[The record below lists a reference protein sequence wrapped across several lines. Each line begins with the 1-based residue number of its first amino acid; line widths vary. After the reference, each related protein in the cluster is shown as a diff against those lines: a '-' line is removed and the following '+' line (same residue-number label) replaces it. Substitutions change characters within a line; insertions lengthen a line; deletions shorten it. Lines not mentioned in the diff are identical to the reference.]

1 MTIEELLTDEARAA
15 VLRALLMIVLNE
27 SDPASARVAAARL
40 FLSQFEEHPNAER
53 DVLVIVDEAAFVKTV

>member
-1 MTIEELLTDEARAA
+1 MTIDELLTDEARAA

-40 FLSQFEEHPNAER
+40 FLSQFDETPNA
-53 DVLVIVDEAAFVKTV
+53 DQNVLVIVDEAAFVKTV

>member
-1 MTIEELLTDEARAA
+1 MTVDELLTDEARAA

-40 FLSQFEEHPNAER
+40 FLSQFDEHPNAER
-53 DVLVIVDEAAFVKTV
+53 DVLVIVDETAFVKPV

>member
-1 MTIEELLTDEARAA
+1 MTVDELLTDEARAA

-40 FLSQFEEHPNAER
+40 FLSQFDEHPNAER
-53 DVLVIVDEAAFVKTV
+53 DVLVIVDETAFVKTV

>member
-1 MTIEELLTDEARAA
+1 MTVDELLTDEARAA

-53 DVLVIVDEAAFVKTV
+53 DVLVIVDEAALVKTV

>member
-1 MTIEELLTDEARAA
+1 MTIDELLTDEARAA

-40 FLSQFEEHPNAER
+40 FLSQFDEQPNA
-53 DVLVIVDEAAFVKTV
+53 DQSVLVIVDEAAFVKTV

>member
-15 VLRALLMIVLNE
+15 VLRALLMIVLSE
-27 SDPASARVAAARL
+27 DVPASARVAAARL
-40 FLSQFEEHPNAER
+40 FLSQFDERPNAER

>member
-1 MTIEELLTDEARAA
+1 MTVDELLTDEARAA

-40 FLSQFEEHPNAER
+40 FLSQFDEQPNA
-53 DVLVIVDEAAFVKTV
+53 DQNVLVIVDEAAFVKTV

>member
-1 MTIEELLTDEARAA
+1 MTTEELLTDEARAA

-40 FLSQFEEHPNAER
+40 FLSQFDEQPNA
-53 DVLVIVDEAAFVKTV
+53 DQNVLVIVDEAAFVKTG

>member
-1 MTIEELLTDEARAA
+1 MTVDELLTDEARAA
-15 VLRALLMIVLNE
+15 VLHALLRIVLND

-40 FLSQFEEHPNAER
+40 FLSQFDEYPNAER